1 MRLGVLFSG
10 GKDSTYAAWLA
21 KKYDHDISCMISLW
35 SKNKDSFMFHTPAIE
50 LTKKQAECMGIPLI
64 VQETVGEKEIELK
77 DLEKAI
83 KLAIKKYKI
92 EGVVTGAVES
102 VYQASRI
109 QNICNKL
116 KVECFNPL
124 WQKNPKEYWKEM
136 LDLGFKII
144 IVSVAADGLNEK
156 WLGKEITKD
165 NFVELEKLS
174 KKYLFHLG
182 FEGGEAETFV
192 LDCPLFKGHVFVKE
206 SEVKWLGNAGLY
218 LIKRV
223 ELVDK

>member
-1 MRLGVLFSG
+1 MKIGVLFSG

-21 KKYDHDISCMISLW
+21 KKEGYEIGCLISLW

-50 LTKKQAECMGIPLI
+50 LTKRQAECMKIPI
-64 VQETVGEKEIELK
+64 VVQETAGEKEIELK
-77 DLEKAI
+77 DLESAI

-109 QNICNKL
+109 QKICNKL
-116 KVECFNPL
+116 GIECFNPL
-124 WQKNPKEYWKEM
+124 WQKNPLDYWEEM
-136 LDLGFKII
+136 LSLDFKII

-156 WLGKEITKD
+156 WLGREITKD

-174 KKYLFHLG
+174 RRYFFHLG

-192 LDCPLFKGHVFVKE
+192 VDCPLFRKKLDVNLEKVHGE
-206 SEVKWLGNAGLY
+206 GNSWRGFY
-218 LIKRV
+218 
-223 ELVDK
+223 E